1 MIRTPVLIIGGSL
14 VGLSQSLFLSWR
26 GVSNVVIEKHRGS
39 SLHPRATGFT
49 EHTLEFYRAVG
60 IADQIPENQ
69 PDFRL
74 RRARVESLTG
84 KIIEELPWTPGR
96 PDERDGTLSPST
108 GAAIAQDRLEP
119 ILREAASERGADL
132 RLGVEML
139 SFTQDKVGVTVL
151 VRERDTQE
159 EYEIRADYMIAAD
172 GADSSIRGQSGIDR
186 RGVGALR
193 TLQSVLFRCPEA
205 DAWLDRGIR
214 QFEIEQPDFK
224 AFLSTYN
231 DGRWF
236 VMFDDDRKREKE
248 ELETAIRR
256 ALGKALP
263 FEIITFGQ
271 WELAGRVA
279 ERYRAGRVFLVGDA
293 AHQLPPT
300 RGGYGAN
307 TGIDDAY
314 NLAWKLERVLD
325 GSSDAVLLD
334 TYSEERQPIGWLRHQ
349 QTFARPDYASWVGDA
364 LKGEALYGN
373 MAMELGQLT
382 RSSAIIG
389 AGPEL
394 PPAAHPDEWRG
405 QPGTRAPHV
414 WIERSGKRLSTID
427 LFTRE
432 FTLMTANPLWTEKA
446 NKVAAKAKLTLN
458 TLLVGRDVVFP
469 SGNAFGVAFGTGDE
483 GASVIR
489 PDGLVAWR
497 SKTTPDDDDLELE
510 QTLRQVAVIGN

>member
-26 GVSNVVIEKHRGS
+26 GVPNIVVEKHRGS

-49 EHTLEFYRAVG
+49 EHTVEFYRAVG
-60 IADQIPENQ
+60 IADQIPEN
-69 PDFRL
+69 PPGVRL

-84 KIIEELPWTPGR
+84 KIIEELPWTPGK
-96 PDERDGTLSPST
+96 PDERDGTLSPTT

-119 ILREAASERGADL
+119 ILREAAHERGADL

-139 SFTQDKVGVTVL
+139 SFSQDADGVTTR
-151 VRERDTQE
+151 VRVRDTEE

-172 GADSSIRGQSGIDR
+172 GADSAIREQLGIGR
-186 RGVGALR
+186 KGVGALR
-193 TLQSVLFRCPEA
+193 TLRSVLFRCPEA

-214 QFEIEQPDFK
+214 QFEIEQFGFK
-224 AFLSTYN
+224 AFVSTYS

-236 VMFDDDRKREKE
+236 VMFDDDRERTEE
-248 ELETAIRR
+248 ELETAVRK
-256 ALGKALP
+256 ALGRDLP
-263 FEIITFGQ
+263 FEIITTGR
-271 WELAGRVA
+271 WELAGRIA
-279 ERYRAGRVFLVGDA
+279 ERYSAGRIFLVGDA

-314 NLAWKLERVLD
+314 NLAWKLERVLNV
-325 GSSDAVLLD
+325 SSGAALLD

-349 QTFARPDYASWVGDA
+349 QTFARPDYASWVGDV
-364 LKGEALYGN
+364 LKGVPLFGN

-382 RSSAIIG
+382 RSTAIIG

-394 PPAAHPDEWRG
+394 PPAAHPAEWRG

-414 WIERSGKRLSTID
+414 WVERSGERLSTID
-427 LFTRE
+427 LFTRD
-432 FTLMTANPLWTEKA
+432 FTLITANPLWIET
-446 NKVAAKAKLTLN
+446 AATAAVNAKLTLN
-458 TLLVGRDVVFP
+458 TILADKDVTFP
-469 SGNAFGVAFGTGDE
+469 PDHAFGTTFGTGGE
-483 GASVIR
+483 GASIVR
-489 PDGLVAWR
+489 PDGLIAWR
-497 SKTTPDDDDLELE
+497 TMSRPDESQVLED
-510 QTLRQVAVIGN
+510 TLREIAVLVD